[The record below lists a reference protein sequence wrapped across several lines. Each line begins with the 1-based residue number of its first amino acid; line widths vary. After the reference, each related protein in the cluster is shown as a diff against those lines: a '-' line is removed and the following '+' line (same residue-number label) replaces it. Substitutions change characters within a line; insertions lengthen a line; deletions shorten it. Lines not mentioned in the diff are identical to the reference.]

1 MKNKNT
7 PLLIAVAV
15 IVAAAIYFLTKKK
28 GNDGAPDWLTTG
40 IDAIKNIFSGGA
52 KYPGTVSK
60 SESDTAFMKSLG
72 YGDIFISMFSA
83 KDKAIFRNY
92 VENYARKGIAL
103 VPTDPIYKDVVRIN
117 SYANVFPNVPKS

>member
-7 PLLIAVAV
+7 LLIIAVV
-15 IVAAAIYFLTKKK
+15 IVIITAAYFLTKKK
-28 GNDGAPDWLTTG
+28 SKDGPPDWLTKG
-40 IDAIKNIFSGGA
+40 IDAVKNIFSGGA
-52 KYPGTVSK
+52 NYPGTVAK

-92 VENYARKGIAL
+92 LENYARKGVAL
-103 VPTDPIYKDVVRIN
+103 LPTDPIYKDVVRIN